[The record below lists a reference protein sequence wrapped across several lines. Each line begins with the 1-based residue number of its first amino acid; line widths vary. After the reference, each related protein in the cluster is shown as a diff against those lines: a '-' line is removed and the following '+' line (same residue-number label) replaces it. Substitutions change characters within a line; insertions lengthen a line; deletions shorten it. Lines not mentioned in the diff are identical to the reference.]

1 MKTVEPMVTKFGTLR
16 CGSVAEWLGN
26 RTWDQQVAGSNPGRR
41 AADCDSRQCATV
53 TKQYNLV
60 PANGRWCSA
69 AGEVTV
75 GLVESNGS
83 LPPGL
88 WHRSPAGW
96 LPRTAVSKPYA
107 RFQYGTI
114 FTFDD
119 LEVPSSGI
127 DFWCKS
133 QSQGRSYGSKVI
145 ESHRRLLTF
154 TRWRDCVLLTT
165 RPHSCSTLAVFK

>member
-96 LPRTAVSKPYA
+96 LPRTAVSSGTLRSFPVRNYL
-107 RFQYGTI
+107 YLWWPWGTI
-114 FTFDD
+114 VWDWFLVQKSKSRKIIR
-119 LEVPSSGI
+119 LESDWKSPPFI
-127 DFWCKS
+127 D
-133 QSQGRSYGSKVI
+133 I
-145 ESHRRLLTF
+145 H
-154 TRWRDCVLLTT
+154 
-165 RPHSCSTLAVFK
+165 